1 MTLTGKQKNYLRG
14 VAHNLNPIVTIGGK
28 GLTEAVMNE
37 VELALNQ
44 HELVKIKLPS
54 NSKAEKV
61 ALLAQIT
68 GQSESEPVQL
78 IGRVGVIYRANKEP
92 KLSLPSI

>member
-14 VAHNLNPIVTIGGK
+14 IAHTMNPIVTIGGK

-37 VELALNQ
+37 VELALNH

-54 NSKAEKV
+54 NSKSEKV

-68 GQSESEPVQL
+68 SQSNSEPVQL
-78 IGRVGVIYRANKEP
+78 IGRVGVIYRAGDEP
-92 KLSLPSI
+92 KITLPSI

>member
-14 VAHNLNPIVTIGGK
+14 VAHNKNPIVTIGGK
-28 GLTEAVMNE
+28 GLTDAVMNE

-44 HELVKIKLPS
+44 HELLKIKLPT

-68 GQSESEPVQL
+68 SKSDSEPVQL
-78 IGRVGVIYRANKEP
+78 IGRVAVIYRASDEQKIT
-92 KLSLPSI
+92 LPSI

>member
-37 VELALNQ
+37 VELALTH
-44 HELVKIKLPS
+44 HELVKVKMPS
-54 NSKAEKV
+54 NNKAEKV

-68 GQSESEPVQL
+68 GQSNSEPVQI

-92 KLSLPSI
+92 KIVLPSI

>member
-28 GLTEAVMNE
+28 GLTDAVMNE

-68 GQSESEPVQL
+68 GQSASEPVQI

-92 KLSLPSI
+92 KIVLPTI